1 MPQIVPGSFV
11 VHAKLPELG
20 RGEVL
25 SAEKHTL
32 RLRFACG
39 ERSFVTAMV
48 SEHLSVVVAGPTPP
62 PPAKAAKRTTKAP
75 KAPATP
81 SARKT
86 AQKR

>member
-1 MPQIVPGSFV
+1 MSQIIPGSFV

-25 SAEKHTL
+25 SAEKNTL

-39 ERSFVTAMV
+39 ERSFATSVV

-62 PPAKAAKRTTKAP
+62 PAKAAKRATKAP

-81 SARKT
+81 SARKS
-86 AQKR
+86 ARKR